1 MSIKTSTRLMLIT
14 LVGWMGLRMD
24 KKELNVLVGINI
36 KREREKAGFTQDQFS
51 EMLGIGSKSL
61 SAIERGVVGIS
72 LTTLLKICDLL
83 SVSTNTILKENCKKN
98 NIQNITDQLE
108 RLTPSQLEIAEDMLN
123 KLFKAFALEE

>member
-1 MSIKTSTRLMLIT
+1 MK
-14 LVGWMGLRMD
+14 D

-36 KREREKAGFTQDQFS
+36 KREREKAGCTQDQFS

-72 LTTLLKICDLL
+72 LTTLLKVCDIL
-83 SVSTNTILKENCKKN
+83 SVSTNTILKENCEKN

-123 KLFKAFALEE
+123 KLIKAFALEE

>member
-1 MSIKTSTRLMLIT
+1 MTE
-14 LVGWMGLRMD
+14 
-24 KKELNVLVGINI
+24 KKELNVLVGVNI

-72 LTTLLKICDLL
+72 LSTLLKVCDIL
-83 SVSTNTILKENCKKN
+83 SVSTNTILKENCEKN

-123 KLFKAFALEE
+123 KLIKAFALEG